1 MGLTQEAW
9 SFFSSSDNFGKF
21 FSHLPKVPEGVEF
34 AHIKIKGGELPQGH
48 VPGSK
53 TMHLGNSA
61 NHPGF
66 DHTAQRE
73 GLAIYL
79 ERFAHFFRREFF
91 VRKAFET
98 LNTEAKLEH
107 MGFRKAVETLYSHYQ
122 AEVLENAGEI
132 TLVEHVYDE
141 YFLELDVERVE
152 RFFAWLDV
160 VRPVEAQ

>member
-1 MGLTQEAW
+1 MGHGLSWYLCLIEGALGMLLPMTPNYEDPMGPWAGLVDFWKGLTQEAW

-21 FSHLPKVPEGVEF
+21 FSHLPKVPEGVDF

-48 VPGSK
+48 VPGCK
-53 TMHLGNSA
+53 AMHLGNSA

-79 ERFAHFFRREFF
+79 DRFAHFFRRGFF

-107 MGFRKAVETLYSHYQ
+107 MGFRKAVETLYSH
-122 AEVLENAGEI
+122 
-132 TLVEHVYDE
+132 
-141 YFLELDVERVE
+141 
-152 RFFAWLDV
+152 
-160 VRPVEAQ
+160 